1 MTQQVVA
8 LDLGGTKTTAA
19 LVEVGGTTAR
29 VLHRRTRPTPA
40 ADGAAAV
47 LASAVSLAAA
57 VVAEAVAESGTTTPV
72 AVGIASAGVI
82 DPFRR
87 VVTHATDH
95 LPGWPGTDLAGAFSE
110 QFGLPV
116 AALNDVHAH
125 GLGEALFG
133 AGVGHTSM
141 LLVAVGTGI
150 GGCHVIDGVPVLGAS
165 FSAGHIGH
173 IAVPEATGVPC
184 PCGRIGHLEG
194 IASGPGIHAGF
205 LAREGVAA
213 DTREIAALAAS
224 GDARATAVIRGAG
237 FATGRMIGGLLNVLN
252 PEVVVLT
259 GGVAEIGALWLDAV
273 RAGVAHDAMDVA
285 AATALLPAT
294 VGVEAALLGAA
305 HWSLTSSSAS

>member
-1 MTQQVVA
+1 MTQQVIA

-19 LVEVGGTTAR
+19 LVEVTAGHAR
-29 VLHRRTRPTPA
+29 VRHRGTRPTPA
-40 ADGAAAV
+40 RDGAAAV
-47 LASAVSLAAA
+47 LASALALADE
-57 VVAEAVAESGTTTPV
+57 VVAQAGTAAPV

-82 DPFRR
+82 DAFRG

-95 LPGWPGTDLAGAFSE
+95 LPGWPGTDLAGAFGE
-110 QFGLPV
+110 RFGLPV

-133 AGVGHTSM
+133 AGAGHRSM

-150 GGCHVIDGVPVLGAS
+150 GGCHVIDGAPVIGATY
-165 FSAGHIGH
+165 SAGHLGH
-173 IAVPEATGVPC
+173 VAVPEATGVPC
-184 PCGRIGHLEG
+184 PCGRVGHLEG
-194 IASGPGIHAGF
+194 IASGPGIHTGF
-205 LAREGVAA
+205 LAREGFAA
-213 DTREIAALAAS
+213 DTREVAALAAS
-224 GDARATAVIRGAG
+224 GDAKAQAVIRGAG
-237 FATGRMIGGLLNVLN
+237 FATGRMIGGLLNVIN

-259 GGVAEIGALWLDAV
+259 GGVAEIGELWLDAV